1 MKPVTQK
8 SFINKSYQKERIVD
22 KYLLN
27 IIENSTGFYGES
39 KPKYYCSYF
48 FGIFEWINTLNA

>member
-8 SFINKSYQKERIVD
+8 SFINKSYHKERIVD

-39 KPKYYCSYF
+39 KPKYYCTV
-48 FGIFEWINTLNA
+48 IFSAYLSE